1 MSRMQCELDE
11 VSRVQPGLAFLVALV
26 AVATTAKRLKGVH
39 VVELPCAHEGGIGA
53 DGG

>member
-11 VSRVQPGLAFLVALV
+11 VSRVQPGLAFLVA
-26 AVATTAKRLKGVH
+26 VATTAKRLKGVL

-53 DGG
+53 GGG